1 LATGGP
7 MGRIGLNLNPVGD
20 FRCQTRFVN
29 NILSVGTLQQI
40 LTILEGIGVLAFAA
54 SGILV
59 AARKRLDLVGVIVVA
74 FLTALGGGTVR
85 DVLLGREPFFWVA
98 NQEWVWAVIAL
109 SILGPIFLRSRH
121 IEPTHRAMQWPDA
134 VGLGLFAAS
143 GTHIALMEGQGPLI
157 ATMMG
162 VVSAVFGGIIRDV
175 LVNEV
180 PWVVN
185 SYQLYA
191 VIAFAGGWLVWGLL
205 ELGLNSVF
213 AVSIAALVIMTVRMM
228 AMVFDW
234 RLPGWRLG
242 TNTEAIPVLGK

>member
-1 LATGGP
+1 MYKPFGLPLA
-7 MGRIGLNLNPVGD
+7 RAI
-20 FRCQTRFVN
+20 RCQTRSVN
-29 NILSVGTLQQI
+29 SVLSVATLQQI
-40 LTILEGIGVLAFAA
+40 LTIVEGIGVLAFAA
-54 SGILV
+54 SGVLI

-109 SILGPIFLRSRH
+109 SVLGPIVLRSRH
-121 IEPTHRAMQWPDA
+121 IEPTQRAMQWPDA

-162 VVSAVFGGIIRDV
+162 VVTAVFGGIIRDV

-205 ELGLNSVF
+205 ELGANSVV
-213 AVSIAALVIMTVRMM
+213 AVGASALVIMAVRMM
-228 AMVFDW
+228 AIAFDW

-242 TNTEAIPVLGK
+242 PNTEAIPIQNP

>member
-1 LATGGP
+1 MPSIFRWHTRAVDGVFSEATLA
-7 MGRIGLNLNPVGD
+7 
-20 FRCQTRFVN
+20 
-29 NILSVGTLQQI
+29 QI
-40 LTILEGIGVLAFAA
+40 LTVVEGLGVLAFAS
-54 SGILV
+54 SGVLV
-59 AARKRLDLVGVIVVA
+59 AARKRLDLVGVVLIA

-98 NQEWVWAVIAL
+98 NQGWVWAVIVL
-109 SILGPIFLRSRH
+109 SILGPIFLRARH
-121 IEPTHRAMQWPDA
+121 IEPTQRAMQWPDA

-162 VVSAVFGGIIRDV
+162 VVTAVFGGIIRDV

-205 ELGLNSVF
+205 ELGLSSVF
-213 AVSIAALVIMTVRMM
+213 AVGISALVIMTVRMFSI
-228 AMVFDW
+228 AFDW

-242 TNTEAIPVLGK
+242 TNTEAIPVQDI

>member
-1 LATGGP
+1 VISLA
-7 MGRIGLNLNPVGD
+7 
-20 FRCQTRFVN
+20 
-29 NILSVGTLQQI
+29 TLQQI
-40 LTILEGIGVLAFAA
+40 LIIVEGVGVLAFAA
-54 SGILV
+54 SGVLV

-109 SILGPIFLRSRH
+109 SVLGPIVLRSRH
-121 IEPTHRAMQWPDA
+121 IEPTQRAMQWPDA

-143 GTHIALMEGQGPLI
+143 GTHIAVVEGHGPLI

-162 VVSAVFGGIIRDV
+162 VVTAVFGGIIRDV

-205 ELGLNSVF
+205 ELGANSVV
-213 AVSIAALVIMTVRMM
+213 AVGVSALAVMIVRML
-228 AMVFDW
+228 AIACDW

-242 TNTEAIPVLGK
+242 PHTEAIPVQHP